1 MENVR
6 GPVAGVVLAG
16 GMSSRMGRDKALLQV
31 YGPGKPDLLART
43 CALLTDLLPQCWISC
58 RSGLARAGYQCIFD
72 EYPDRGPAA
81 GVLAALKAARAHGFD
96 AVLVVSCDM
105 PFMDAPT
112 LRRLLASRNT
122 AGAGN
127 LATLYVDAVSGRPE
141 ALVAVYETA
150 SLPWFEKS
158 VTQQGGR
165 LNNVVPV
172 EKQTR
177 LPYGP
182 DEAGPFFNLNRPE
195 DVKRAL
201 DILGASL

>member
-1 MENVR
+1 M
-6 GPVAGVVLAG
+6 
-16 GMSSRMGRDKALLQV
+16 
-31 YGPGKPDLLART
+31 
-43 CALLTDLLPQCWISC
+43 
-58 RSGLARAGYQCIFD
+58 
-72 EYPDRGPAA
+72 
-81 GVLAALKAARAHGFD
+81 LAALKAARAHGFD